1 MNRELELSV
10 LPPGR
15 GEELEIESWH
25 SQWFNQSCLCNEAS
39 MKTKKDGLW
48 RASRLVN
55 RWKFGESGTFKDSME
70 APRPFLRVLLYAS
83 FPSRCSS
90 VFFIISFYSKLVF
103 Q

>member
-25 SQWFNQSCLCNEAS
+25 SQWFNQSCVCNEAP

-70 APRPFLRVLLYAS
+70 APRPFLRIYSTHLFHLDVPLYS
-83 FPSRCSS
+83 LSYL
-90 VFFIISFYSKLVF
+90 FIIN
-103 Q
+103 